1 MKTILCK
8 DYSRV
13 ALAILMLAASMAVS
27 RADTIYYQNTFDNS
41 SSFQTTANYNPPPI
55 AVRFDSG
62 TATAHSTFSAAW
74 ASGPTYDAGGSSGSG
89 SVKINWNWNYTADG
103 AGSCA
108 IVIDL
113 FPAQITNASAI
124 SFDIMLDPSST
135 PGGFGDYGYF
145 QVVTRDN
152 SYNWNNTSF
161 AEGLITAVGGTPGV
175 WTHINIPL
183 TGVNTN
189 VRAITIQDYVDSGR
203 AIVGPETIYID
214 NLTISVPGVTVPPTN
229 YISPA
234 GTKGLYMLTSVN
246 SAPDDPAY
254 QRQGI
259 RTVNAAYGWVG
270 SGAHPVTYSLTIAD
284 FPNSAHSNFEAYI
297 FFVPTNSASGG
308 PTEAN
313 PDWYEI
319 YVGMLSIQN
328 HADGTASAGFQYKVD
343 DAEGNDY
350 TYLGNVSGPS
360 ALGTWSITF
369 SNNDYITL
377 AAPGPG
383 GATFSTNL
391 AIGDGS
397 YAFGTPLGLYIGT
410 RPNSTNNTGQ
420 QNIFSQFQVVSNAV
434 TLLNETFSTPTLSS
448 TWAVAAE
455 DVNDILQVPPG
466 TAYLLSWTLPDTG
479 FNLQV
484 STNLADS
491 SAWHD
496 PGLAKTTFN
505 GKRTVLIPSTMVA
518 TNSPALFRL
527 KKP

>member
-1 MKTILCK
+1 MKTILLK
-8 DYSRV
+8 NRSRV
-13 ALAILMLAASMAVS
+13 ALTVLMLAASMAVG
-27 RADTIYYQNTFDNS
+27 RADVIYYQNTFDNS

-62 TATAHSTFSAAW
+62 TATAQSTFSAAW

-89 SVKINWNWNYTADG
+89 SVKINWNWNFTADG

-124 SFDIMLDPSST
+124 SFDIMLDPAST
-135 PGGFGDYGYF
+135 PGGYGDYGYF
-145 QVVTRDN
+145 QVATRDN

-175 WTHINIPL
+175 WAHVNIPL

-203 AIVGPETIYID
+203 AIVGPETFYID

-234 GTKGLYMLTSVN
+234 GTKGLYMLTSAN
-246 SAPDDPAY
+246 SAPDDPQY

-259 RTVNAAYGWVG
+259 RTVNCAYGWVG
-270 SGAHPVTYSLTIAD
+270 SGANPVTYSLTIAE
-284 FPNSAHSNFEAYI
+284 FPSSAYSNFEAYI

-308 PTEAN
+308 PTEPNA
-313 PDWYEI
+313 D
-319 YVGMLSIQN
+319 YVEGSVGQMNIQN
-328 HADGTASAGFQYKVD
+328 HADGTATGQFQYKWADPD
-343 DAEGNDY
+343 DSGG
-350 TYLGNVSGPS
+350 YLFLGSVSNSSP
-360 ALGTWSITF
+360 LGTWSITF
-369 SNNDYITL
+369 SNNDNFTL
-377 AAPGPG
+377 TAPG
-383 GATFSTNL
+383 GATYSTNL
-391 AIGDGS
+391 NTGDGLT
-397 YAFGTPLGLYIGT
+397 YFNYPLGLYIGT

-448 TWAVAAE
+448 TWALAAE
-455 DVNDILQVPPG
+455 DVNDILQVPPS

-484 STNLADS
+484 STNLANS
-491 SAWHD
+491 GAWHD
-496 PGLAKTTFN
+496 PGLTKTTFN

-527 KKP
+527 VKP